1 MNILIVKHPVQKI
14 THSSCGLFLL
24 YFYKNIFNPDEKNKI
39 INHETLNK
47 KNNRRN
53 IERNFFY

>member
-24 YFYKNIFNPDEKNKI
+24 YFYKNILKI
-39 INHETLNK
+39 YIVKYIVKLSIMK
-47 KNNRRN
+47 L
-53 IERNFFY
+53 